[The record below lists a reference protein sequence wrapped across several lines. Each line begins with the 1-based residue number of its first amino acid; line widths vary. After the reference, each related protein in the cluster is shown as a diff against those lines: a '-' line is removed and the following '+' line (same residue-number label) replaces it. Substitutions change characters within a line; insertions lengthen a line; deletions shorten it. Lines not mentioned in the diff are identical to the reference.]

1 MNVPSSGRIGFVRSH
16 RPRTRVIL
24 RRSLRPAPRVLRAR
38 SALPAR
44 AGTVRRRPSP
54 RHGPPSPRTRR
65 HRSFPGGPVSPS
77 CCRSLALR
85 RVRVGAGA
93 PDRQHS
99 AYRRRSSS
107 DALPLT
113 KRSSATA
120 SSGSSTE
127 CFESA
132 QQHRTSC
139 TTALSASVTTRVA
152 GFPRQKST
160 DASRLSSGPAKAFD
174 TDYRSCRQQRSE
186 RSNQRMVATERLT
199 SDSIRTSC

>member
-24 RRSLRPAPRVLRAR
+24 RRSFRTAPRVLRAR

-44 AGTVRRRPSP
+44 ARTVRRRPSP

-65 HRSFPGGPVSPS
+65 HRGFPVAVRYRQAVAALSLSGAFA
-77 CCRSLALR
+77 LALAHRTGSTLLTRDARLR
-85 RVRVGAGA
+85 RLAIDKKVVCA
-93 PDRQHS
+93 
-99 AYRRRSSS
+99 
-107 DALPLT
+107 
-113 KRSSATA
+113 A

-132 QQHRTSC
+132 QQHRNSC

-152 GFPRQKST
+152 GFPRPKST

-186 RSNQRMVATERLT
+186 SSNQRMVATERLT

>member
-24 RRSLRPAPRVLRAR
+24 RRSFRTAPRVLRAR

-44 AGTVRRRPSP
+44 ARTVRRRPSP
-54 RHGPPSPRTRR
+54 RHGPPSPRGVSLW
-65 HRSFPGGPVSPS
+65 RSDIAKLLPLSPS
-77 CCRSLALR
+77 PTRSRWRWHTGPA
-85 RVRVGAGA
+85 A
-93 PDRQHS
+93 PCLP
-99 AYRRRSSS
+99 ATLVS

-132 QQHRTSC
+132 QQHRNSC

-152 GFPRQKST
+152 GFPRPKST

-186 RSNQRMVATERLT
+186 SSNQRMVATERLT

>member
-24 RRSLRPAPRVLRAR
+24 PRSLRPAPRVLRAR

-44 AGTVRRRPSP
+44 ARTVRRRPSP

-93 PDRQHS
+93 PDR
-99 AYRRRSSS
+99 AALCLPATLVLRRLAI
-107 DALPLT
+107 DKKVVCHGVLWL
-113 KRSSATA
+113 
-120 SSGSSTE
+120 STE

-132 QQHRTSC
+132 P
-139 TTALSASVTTRVA
+139 AVTTRIA
-152 GFPRQKST
+152 GFPRPKST

-186 RSNQRMVATERLT
+186 SSNQRMVATERLT